1 MKAQIKLGRIFGI
14 EIGLH
19 YSWLIIAVLIA
30 LSLSQYFAE
39 SHPDWT
45 GSVIWTMAIVTA
57 LLFFL
62 SIVIH
67 ELSHAAIA
75 RRNNLPVK
83 SITLFALGGVA
94 LIEKEAENAKTEF
107 WMGIIG
113 PITSAAIGFLCLG
126 ISYLLG
132 WIPMSEPN
140 TPLMA
145 MLVWLGYINFG
156 LAIFNMLP
164 GFPMDGGRVFRGIV
178 WAITGNRTKATII
191 ASLTGQ
197 FLALSFIILGLIM
210 FFSGSGFSGL
220 WIAFIGWF
228 LLNAAKA
235 TYAQEALAQQLAG
248 LQVSDVMNQDCP
260 VVDSRINLETFVED
274 NLLRT
279 GQRCFVVVENEQP
292 VGLLTSHE
300 VKNIERKLWGFKMV
314 TDAMKPLESIQ
325 VVSPETPVIEALEI
339 IGREDVNQLPVVSN
353 GQLKGIISRDRIL
366 NYLLTKQELKL

>member
-1 MKAQIKLGRIFGI
+1 
-14 EIGLH
+14 
-19 YSWLIIAVLIA
+19 
-30 LSLSQYFAE
+30 
-39 SHPDWT
+39 
-45 GSVIWTMAIVTA
+45 MAIVTA

-75 RRNNLPVK
+75 RMNNLPVK

-94 LIEKEAENAKTEF
+94 EIEKESENAKTEF

-113 PITSAAIGFLCLG
+113 PITSAVIGLICLG

-178 WAITGNRTKATII
+178 WAITGNRTKATRI

-197 FLALSFIILGLIM
+197 FLALSFIIFGLIM
-210 FFSGSGFSGL
+210 FFRGSGFSGL

-235 TYAQEALAQQLAG
+235 TYAQEAIAQQLAG
-248 LQVSDVMNQDCP
+248 LLVSDVMNQDCP
-260 VVDSRINLETFVED
+260 VVDSRINIETFVED

-279 GQRCFVVVENEQP
+279 GQRCFVVVENETP
-292 VGLLTSHE
+292 VGIITSHE
-300 VKNIERKLWGFKMV
+300 VKNIERKLWSFKMV

-325 VVSPETPVIEALEI
+325 VVNPETPVIEALEI

-366 NYLLTKQELKL
+366 NYLLTKQELNL